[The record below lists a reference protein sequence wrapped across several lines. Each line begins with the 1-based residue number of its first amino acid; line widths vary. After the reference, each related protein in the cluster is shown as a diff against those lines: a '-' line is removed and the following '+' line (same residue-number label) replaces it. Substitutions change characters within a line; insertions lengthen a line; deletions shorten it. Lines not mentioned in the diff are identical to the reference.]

1 MMQTRIFILTM
12 SLLAVLTA
20 QHNRLFWDGN
30 DWNRIAKNVDYHPET
45 THRVKT
51 AYLHGVLDGR
61 LHSYLKTWAKDQ
73 FLADDVFGETVDY
86 LSTRELIKNL
96 DNFYEDPINGY
107 IPIPAA
113 IVIANMYAERVPIPL
128 IEDYVERTRRWINDL
143 TLDLDTLNY
152 SKLLEDKFIKHHEK
166 QFNLSLIHI

>member
-30 DWNRIAKNVDYHPET
+30 DWNRITKNVDYHLET

-61 LHSYLKTWAKDQ
+61 LHGYLKTWAKDQ
-73 FLADDVFGETVDY
+73 FLADDVFG
-86 LSTRELIKNL
+86 
-96 DNFYEDPINGY
+96 
-107 IPIPAA
+107 
-113 IVIANMYAERVPIPL
+113 
-128 IEDYVERTRRWINDL
+128 
-143 TLDLDTLNY
+143 
-152 SKLLEDKFIKHHEK
+152 
-166 QFNLSLIHI
+166 

>member
-1 MMQTRIFILTM
+1 MMQTRIFILTI

-61 LHSYLKTWAKDQ
+61 LHGYLKTWAKDQ

-113 IVIANMYAERVPIPL
+113 IVIANMYAERIPL
-128 IEDYVERTRRWINDL
+128 KIIDAYVQQTKFWINDL
-143 TLDLDTLNY
+143 LLRLDEH
-152 SKLLEDKFIKHHEK
+152 SPAELLEEKHEK
-166 QFNLSLIHI
+166 HREKQPQN